1 MSWSLL
7 TLTIQQEQDVVT
19 ARHRARQIAE
29 LLEFEGPDQSRIAT
43 AVFEVA
49 QEVFT
54 TAGAGAVEFWVE
66 GESAPQTLSIEVR
79 GRGQR
84 GAGFDENPQ
93 GGRIPS
99 AESEP
104 GVGAIRRL
112 MGDSEVDTSSQG
124 GALVRM
130 RKTFSKKAPP
140 VTPERL
146 REILARIN
154 ADDHQSSIAEVR
166 LLNGELLRL
175 LEDLRRRKEE
185 LRRLNLELQDTNRG
199 VIALTAELDEKAAS
213 LKQADAMK
221 SRFLSNM
228 SHEFRTPLNSI
239 VALSQLLLDRAD
251 GELTE
256 EQEKQVNYIR
266 KGASGML
273 EMVSDLLDLAK
284 IEAGKV
290 DIQSS
295 EFTVDNLFSALRG
308 VFRPLLADKAVDLR
322 FEGAEALPPL
332 VTDEGKL
339 TQILRNFISNA
350 LKFTERGE
358 VRVKAVA
365 AADGQTMTLSVS
377 DTGIGIADAD
387 QARIFEEFT
396 QVENP
401 LQRRTKGTG
410 LGLPLC
416 RRLATLLGGGVAV
429 ESRIGLGA
437 TFSVTIPI
445 QYGAAERRGKRDA
458 RTERSELSPSTSGIL
473 LIDDDDSA
481 RYLLKKTLGDF
492 PWPIDEASGGEE
504 GIKRARESGPRL
516 IVLDLNMPGMN
527 GFETLD
533 KLKAD
538 PKTSGIP
545 VVIITSKFLTAE
557 EREDLLSK
565 CNGILSKNDLS
576 RVELLEAIRGAET
589 GRKVDRAS

>member
-1 MSWSLL
+1 
-7 TLTIQQEQDVVT
+7 
-19 ARHRARQIAE
+19 
-29 LLEFEGPDQSRIAT
+29 
-43 AVFEVA
+43 
-49 QEVFT
+49 
-54 TAGAGAVEFWVE
+54 
-66 GESAPQTLSIEVR
+66 
-79 GRGQR
+79 
-84 GAGFDENPQ
+84 
-93 GGRIPS
+93 
-99 AESEP
+99 
-104 GVGAIRRL
+104 
-112 MGDSEVDTSSQG
+112 
-124 GALVRM
+124 
-130 RKTFSKKAPP
+130 
-140 VTPERL
+140 
-146 REILARIN
+146 
-154 ADDHQSSIAEVR
+154 
-166 LLNGELLRL
+166 
-175 LEDLRRRKEE
+175 
-185 LRRLNLELQDTNRG
+185 
-199 VIALTAELDEKAAS
+199 
-213 LKQADAMK
+213 
-221 SRFLSNM
+221 
-228 SHEFRTPLNSI
+228 
-239 VALSQLLLDRAD
+239 
-251 GELTE
+251 
-256 EQEKQVNYIR
+256 
-266 KGASGML
+266 
-273 EMVSDLLDLAK
+273 
-284 IEAGKV
+284 
-290 DIQSS
+290 
-295 EFTVDNLFSALRG
+295 
-308 VFRPLLADKAVDLR
+308 
-322 FEGAEALPPL
+322 
-332 VTDEGKL
+332 
-339 TQILRNFISNA
+339 
-350 LKFTERGE
+350 
-358 VRVKAVA
+358 VA